1 MDLAYTYILEETKN
15 VIVQLIHMSTLT
27 PDQNNDA
34 NASAVPHPV
43 EKKDRIKTVDM
54 VRGFALLGILLM
66 NMPGFSIH
74 ESKFL
79 SILQG
84 PHDNADYKTMVII
97 FSFFEG
103 TMRGLFSML
112 FGAGMVLFTMNKH
125 DQPGRPTVAEYY
137 YRRLL
142 WLVLFGLFNAW
153 ILQWTGDILYFY
165 GLAGLLLYAFRNTTP
180 KLLIALSVVCMVIG
194 IYKRTSQH
202 ADMREI
208 RLNYVEA
215 KKAEK
220 EKKTLTEEQTEAL
233 GSWPNMESNFKM
245 DSARYKEEIA
255 EIRGN
260 YVQVF
265 NQHFNNNSNGEIWG
279 MYNGIWDSL
288 VMMLLGMALLK
299 LGFFSN
305 QWSTKG
311 YALVLLVG
319 YGVGI
324 PIGYLYFKG
333 IEWWIGDIGRYF
345 DMYRSP
351 HENLYDFKRVFLSLG
366 HASLLMLVYRSGLL
380 NWLMRALANVG
391 QMAFTNYL
399 SQSIICSFI
408 FFGYGFGHYD
418 KLRFHQIYYVV
429 FAIWIFQLIF
439 SSIWLNYFRFGP
451 FEWLWRSLTYWKKQP
466 MKIDQR
472 EASSGI

>member
-1 MDLAYTYILEETKN
+1 
-15 VIVQLIHMSTLT
+15 MSTISQ
-27 PDQNNDA
+27 DQFKNM
-34 NASAVPHPV
+34 SAEVVPQPV

-79 SILQG
+79 SILKG
-84 PHDNADYKTMVII
+84 SHDNADYKTMVII

-112 FGAGMVLFTMNKH
+112 FGAGMVLFTMNKY
-125 DQPGRPTVAEYY
+125 DQPGGPTVAEYY

-142 WLVLFGLFNAW
+142 WLVVFGLFNAW

-202 ADMREI
+202 NDMREM

-233 GSWPNMESNFKM
+233 GAWPNIENNFKM
-245 DSARYKEEIA
+245 DSSRYKEEIA

-279 MYNGIWDSL
+279 MYNGVWDSL

-305 QWSTKG
+305 QWSTKS

-345 DMYRSP
+345 DMYRAP

-408 FFGYGFGHYD
+408 FFGYGFGYYD
-418 KLRFHQIYYVV
+418 TLRFHQIYYVV
-429 FAIWIFQLIF
+429 FAIWTFQLIF
-439 SSIWLNYFRFGP
+439 SSIWLSYFRFGP

>member
-1 MDLAYTYILEETKN
+1 
-15 VIVQLIHMSTLT
+15 MSTLSQ
-27 PDQNNDA
+27 DQFNNI
-34 NASAVPHPV
+34 SAEVVPHPV

-74 ESKFL
+74 ESQFIGI
-79 SILQG
+79 ILG
-84 PHDNADYKTMVII
+84 SHENADYKTMVVI

-112 FGAGMVLFTMNKH
+112 FGAGMVLFTMNKY
-125 DQPGRPTVAEYY
+125 DKPGGPTVAEYY

-153 ILQWTGDILYFY
+153 ILQWTGDILFFY
-165 GLAGLLLYAFRNTTP
+165 GLAGMLLYAFRNTTP
-180 KLLIALSVVCMVIG
+180 KILILLSIVCMGIG
-194 IYKRTSQH
+194 IYKRSSQH
-202 ADMREI
+202 IDTREQ
-208 RLNYVEA
+208 RLKYVEA

-220 EKKTLTEEQTEAL
+220 EKKELTEEQTKAL
-233 GSWPNMESNFKM
+233 GVWPSIESNFKV
-245 DSARYKEEIA
+245 DSARAKEDISEM
-255 EIRGN
+255 RGS
-260 YVQVF
+260 YEQVF
-265 NQHFNNNSNGEIWG
+265 NLQFNRNSNGEIWG
-279 MYNGIWDSL
+279 MYNGVWDSL

-311 YALVLLVG
+311 YALVLLIG

-324 PIGYLYFKG
+324 PIGYLFFKG
-333 IEWWIGDIGRYF
+333 IEWWIGDIGKYMDQYRY
-345 DMYRSP
+345 P
-351 HENLYDFKRVFLSLG
+351 HENLYDFKRVLLSLG
-366 HASLLMLVYRSGLL
+366 HASLLMLVYRSGWL
-380 NWLMRALANVG
+380 NWLMKALANVG

-399 SQSIICSFI
+399 SQSIFCSLI
-408 FFGYGFGHYD
+408 FFGYGLGYYD

-429 FAIWIFQLIF
+429 IAIWIFQLIF
-439 SSIWLNYFRFGP
+439 SSIWLRYFRFGP